1 MTPTTTSVPIPAR
14 RALPLRFVAGVLLT
28 LAVAL
33 LVFVWVMSPPSGELQ
48 AMAVFLSIT
57 ALISV
62 AAGYAAYRLGWLSRS
77 PRLSWTLLAGY
88 GLATVLT
95 FLNVGY
101 SARRMFASQH
111 DLLLAGVLL
120 VFAGGIAMSL
130 GYFVAAALTDR
141 ISAVCRGAEAVA
153 EGDLAA
159 RVAVEG
165 KDEVSHLAATFNQM
179 AERLHEAD
187 RQQRELDTL
196 RRDLIAWVGH
206 DLRTPLA
213 STRVIVEALADGVV
227 DDPEMAQRYLRTAQ
241 RDIQSLTLL
250 IDDLFDLAQMDA
262 GGLKLERQPASISDL
277 VADTVESFTALARQ
291 RDVALSGSAEPGVD
305 PALLDARQIG
315 RVLANLVGNALRH
328 TPAGGA
334 VTVLA
339 KPAAGRVQIEVSDT
353 GQGVSPQDLPH
364 VFERFYRGEKSRSR
378 ATGGSGL
385 GLAIAKAIVDA
396 HGGQIWVESQPGQG
410 ARFVFTLPHPPAGGA
425 PHAGER

>member
-1 MTPTTTSVPIPAR
+1 MTQATTSVPVSGR
-14 RALPLRFVAGVLLT
+14 RTLPLRFAAGVILA
-28 LAVAL
+28 LAVAM
-33 LVFVWVMSPPSGELQ
+33 LVFAWVMRPPSGELQ
-48 AMAVFLSIT
+48 AMALFLSVT

-62 AAGYAAYRLGWLSRS
+62 VAGYVAYRLGWLSQS

-101 SARRMFASQH
+101 SAGRMFASEH

-130 GYFVAAALTDR
+130 GYFAAMALTDR
-141 ISAVCRGAEAVA
+141 IAAVCRGAEAIA
-153 EGDLAA
+153 GGDLAA

-165 KDEVSHLAATFNQM
+165 KDEVSHLARTFNLM
-179 AERLHEAD
+179 AERLQEAD

-227 DDPEMAQRYLRTAQ
+227 DDPETAQRYLRTAQ

-250 IDDLFDLAQMDA
+250 IDDLFDLAQIDA
-262 GGLKLERQPASISDL
+262 GGLKLERRPTSIVEL
-277 VADTVESFTALARQ
+277 AADAVDSFTALARQ
-291 RDVALSGSAEPGVD
+291 RDVIVDASAEPGV
-305 PALLDARQIG
+305 AAVQVDARQIS
-315 RVLANLVGNALRH
+315 RVLANLVDNAVRH
-328 TPAGGA
+328 TPPGGA
-334 VTVLA
+334 VRVRIQ
-339 KPAAGRVQIEVSDT
+339 PAASGMQVHVADT
-353 GQGVSPQDLPH
+353 GAGIAAEDLPH

-385 GLAIAKAIVDA
+385 GLAIAKAIVEA
-396 HGGQIWVESQPGQG
+396 HGGRIWVESQPGHG
-410 ARFVFTLPHPPAGGA
+410 ARFVFTLPLAGQ
-425 PHAGER
+425 R

>member
-1 MTPTTTSVPIPAR
+1 MTQTASSLAAPAR
-14 RALPLRFVAGVLLT
+14 RTLPLRFMAGVI
-28 LAVAL
+28 LALGLAI
-33 LVFVWVMSPPSGELQ
+33 LVFVWVMRPPSSDLQ
-48 AMAVFLSIT
+48 AMALFLSIT

-62 AAGYAAYRLGWLSRS
+62 VAGYGAYRLGWLSRS

-88 GLATVLT
+88 GLATLLT

-101 SARRMFASQH
+101 SARRMFVSEH

-141 ISAVCRGAEAVA
+141 ISAVCRGAEAIA

-159 RVAVEG
+159 RVAVVG

-179 AERLHEAD
+179 AERLQEAD
-187 RQQRELDTL
+187 RRQRELDTL

-213 STRVIVEALADGVV
+213 STRVIVEALADGVIE
-227 DDPEMAQRYLRTAQ
+227 DPETAQRYLRTAQ

-262 GGLKLERQPASISDL
+262 GGLKLERQPTSMAELI
-277 VADTVESFTALARQ
+277 ADTVESFSALAAQ
-291 RDVALSGSAEPGVD
+291 RGVALRGSAEPGVD
-305 PALLDARQIG
+305 PALIDARQIS

-328 TPAGGA
+328 TPTGGA
-334 VTVLA
+334 VIARARPVA
-339 KPAAGRVQIEVSDT
+339 DRIQVEVADT
-353 GQGVSPQDLPH
+353 GEGIPSEDLPR

-378 ATGGSGL
+378 TTGGSGL
-385 GLAIAKAIVDA
+385 GLAIAKAVVEA
-396 HGGQIWVESQPGQG
+396 HGGQITVESRPGEG
-410 ARFVFTLPHPPAGGA
+410 ARFSFFLPRA
-425 PHAGER
+425 

>member
-1 MTPTTTSVPIPAR
+1 MTQTATSLRSHTR
-14 RALPLRFVAGVLLT
+14 RALPLRFVAGVI
-28 LAVAL
+28 LALAFAM
-33 LVFVWVMSPPSGELQ
+33 LVFAWVMRPPSGELQ

-62 AAGYAAYRLGWLSRS
+62 IAGYGAYRLGWLSQS

-101 SARRMFASQH
+101 SARRMFVSEH

-130 GYFVAAALTDR
+130 GYFVATALTDR
-141 ISAVCRGAEAVA
+141 ISAVCRGAEAIA
-153 EGDLAA
+153 EGDLTA
-159 RVAVEG
+159 RVPVVG
-165 KDEVSHLAATFNQM
+165 KDEVSHLARTFNLM
-179 AERLHEAD
+179 AERLQEAD

-227 DDPEMAQRYLRTAQ
+227 EDPEMAKRYLRTAQ

-262 GGLKLERQPASISDL
+262 GGLKLERRPASIAEL
-277 VADTVESFTALARQ
+277 AAETVESFAAVAQQ
-291 RDVALSGSAEPGVD
+291 RGVALSSSAEAGAT
-305 PALLDARQIG
+305 PALVDARQIS

-334 VTVLA
+334 VAVRVG
-339 KPAAGRVQIEVSDT
+339 PAAGGVQVEVTDT
-353 GQGVSPQDLPH
+353 GDGIPAADLPY
-364 VFERFYRGEKSRSR
+364 VFDRFYRGEKSRSR

-396 HGGQIWVESQPGQG
+396 HGGQITVDSRPGAG
-410 ARFVFTLPHPPAGGA
+410 ARFSFTVPTG
-425 PHAGER
+425 

>member
-1 MTPTTTSVPIPAR
+1 MQTTSAPSLPSR
-14 RALPLRFVAGVLLT
+14 RTLPLRFVAGVILT

-48 AMAVFLSIT
+48 AMALFLSIT

-62 AAGYAAYRLGWLSRS
+62 LAGYGAYRLGWLSRS
-77 PRLSWTLLAGY
+77 PSLRWTLLAGY

-101 SARRMFASQH
+101 SARRMFASEH

-120 VFAGGIAMSL
+120 LFAGGIAMSL
-130 GYFVAAALTDR
+130 GYFVAVAVTDR
-141 ISAVCRGAEAVA
+141 IAAVCRGAEAVA

-159 RVAVEG
+159 RVPVVG
-165 KDEVSHLAATFNQM
+165 QDEVSHLARTFNLM
-179 AERLHEAD
+179 ADRLQEAD
-187 RQQRELDTL
+187 RRQRELDIL

-213 STRVIVEALADGVV
+213 STRLIVEALADGVV
-227 DDPEMAQRYLRTAQ
+227 EDPATAQRYLRTAQ
-241 RDIQSLTLL
+241 RDVQSLTLL

-262 GGLKLERQPASISDL
+262 GGLRLDRQPNSIADLISD
-277 VADTVESFTALARQ
+277 AIESFSVLAQQ
-291 RDVALSGSAEPGVD
+291 RNVALSGGAEPGVD
-305 PALLDARQIG
+305 PALVDARQIS

-334 VTVLA
+334 VTARAWPV
-339 KPAAGRVQIEVSDT
+339 AGRIQVEVADT
-353 GQGVSPQDLPH
+353 GEGIPSEDLSR

-385 GLAIAKAIVDA
+385 GLAIAKAVVEA
-396 HGGQIWVESQPGQG
+396 HDGQIWAESQPGQG
-410 ARFVFTLPHPPAGGA
+410 ARFSFSIP
-425 PHAGER
+425 RD

>member
-14 RALPLRFVAGVLLT
+14 RTLPLRFVAGVFLT

-62 AAGYAAYRLGWLSRS
+62 IAGYAAYRLGWLSRS

-101 SARRMFASQH
+101 SARRMFASEH

-120 VFAGGIAMSL
+120 LFAGGIAMSL
-130 GYFVAAALTDR
+130 GHFAAAAVTDR
-141 ISAVCRGAEAVA
+141 LTAVCRGAEAIA
-153 EGDLAA
+153 EGDLSA

-165 KDEVSHLAATFNQM
+165 KDEVSRLGATFNQM
-179 AERLHEAD
+179 AQRLHEAD

-206 DLRTPLA
+206 DLRTPLT
-213 STRVIVEALADGVV
+213 STRVIVEALADGVI
-227 DDPEMAQRYLRTAQ
+227 DDPETAQRYLHTAQ
-241 RDIQSLTLL
+241 RDIQLLTLL

-262 GGLKLERQPASISDL
+262 GGLVLERQPASISDL
-277 VADTVESFTALARQ
+277 VSDSVESFAALADQ
-291 RDVALSGSAEPGVD
+291 RGVTLSGSAEPGVD
-305 PALLDARQIG
+305 PALVDARQIG

-328 TPAGGA
+328 TPAGGE
-334 VTVLA
+334 VNVLA
-339 KPAAGRVQIEVSDT
+339 KPVAGRVQIEVSDT
-353 GQGVSPQDLPH
+353 GQGISPQDLPH

-385 GLAIAKAIVDA
+385 GLAIAKAIVEA
-396 HGGQIWVESQPGQG
+396 HGGQIWVDSQPGKG
-410 ARFVFTLPHPPAGGA
+410 ARFTFYLPYA
-425 PHAGER
+425 

>member
-1 MTPTTTSVPIPAR
+1 MTQTASSLAPPAR
-14 RALPLRFVAGVLLT
+14 RALPLRFVAGVI
-28 LAVAL
+28 LALAL
-33 LVFVWVMSPPSGELQ
+33 AMLVFVWVLRPPSGELQ
-48 AMAVFLSIT
+48 AMALFLSIT

-62 AAGYAAYRLGWLSRS
+62 IAGYGAYRLGWLSRS

-130 GYFVAAALTDR
+130 GFFVAVALTDR
-141 ISAVCRGAEAVA
+141 ISAVCRGAEAIA

-159 RVAVEG
+159 RVPVEG
-165 KDEVSHLAATFNQM
+165 KDEVSHLARTFNLM
-179 AERLHEAD
+179 AERLQEAD

-213 STRVIVEALADGVV
+213 STRVIVEALADGVI
-227 DDPEMAQRYLRTAQ
+227 DDPETAQRYLRTAQ

-262 GGLKLERQPASISDL
+262 GGLKLERQPTSLAEL
-277 VADTVESFTALARQ
+277 VADTVESFTALAGQ
-291 RDVALSGSAEPGVD
+291 RGVALRGSAEPGID
-305 PALLDARQIG
+305 PVLVDARQIG

-334 VTVLA
+334 VTVQA
-339 KPAAGRVQIEVSDT
+339 RSWADRVQVEVADSGD
-353 GQGVSPQDLPH
+353 GIPANDLPR

-385 GLAIAKAIVDA
+385 GLAIAKAIVEA
-396 HGGQIWVESQPGQG
+396 HGGQITVESRPGDG
-410 ARFVFTLPHPPAGGA
+410 ARFSFFLPRA
-425 PHAGER
+425 

>member
-1 MTPTTTSVPIPAR
+1 MQTASSLPANTHR
-14 RALPLRFVAGVLLT
+14 SLPLRYVAGVI
-28 LAVAL
+28 LALAL
-33 LVFVWVMSPPSGELQ
+33 AMLVFVWLMRPPSDELQ
-48 AMAVFLSIT
+48 AMALFLSIT

-62 AAGYAAYRLGWLSRS
+62 IAGYGAYRLGWLSRS

-130 GYFVAAALTDR
+130 GFFVAVALTDR
-141 ISAVCRGAEAVA
+141 ISAVCRGAEAIA

-159 RVAVEG
+159 RVPVEG
-165 KDEVSHLAATFNQM
+165 KDEVSHLARTFNQM
-179 AERLHEAD
+179 AERLQDAD

-213 STRVIVEALADGVV
+213 STRVIVEALADGVI
-227 DDPEMAQRYLRTAQ
+227 DDPETAQRYLRTAQ

-262 GGLKLERQPASISDL
+262 GGLQLERQPASIADL
-277 VADTVESFTALARQ
+277 IADTVESFAALARQ
-291 RDVALSGSAEPGVD
+291 QGITLNASTQPDVD
-305 PALLDARQIG
+305 PVLVDARQIG
-315 RVLANLVGNALRH
+315 RVLANLVGNAVRH

-334 VTVLA
+334 VAVSAWPTQD
-339 KPAAGRVQIEVSDT
+339 RVQIDVTDT
-353 GQGVSPQDLPH
+353 GQGIAAADLPH
-364 VFERFYRGEKSRSR
+364 IFERFYRGEKSRSR

-385 GLAIAKAIVDA
+385 GLAIAKAIVEA
-396 HGGQIWVESQPGQG
+396 HGGQIWAESQPGRG
-410 ARFVFTLPHPPAGGA
+410 ARFSFAVPQT
-425 PHAGER
+425 

>member
-1 MTPTTTSVPIPAR
+1 MQTTVSSPLPSR
-14 RALPLRFVAGVLLT
+14 RTLPLRFVAGVI
-28 LAVAL
+28 LALGLAM
-33 LVFVWVMSPPSGELQ
+33 LVFVWVMRPPSGELQ
-48 AMAVFLSIT
+48 AMALFLSIT

-62 AAGYAAYRLGWLSRS
+62 VAGYGAYRLGWLSQS

-101 SARRMFASQH
+101 SARRMFASEH

-141 ISAVCRGAEAVA
+141 ISAVCRGAEAIA

-159 RVAVEG
+159 RVAVVG

-179 AERLHEAD
+179 AERLQEAD

-227 DDPEMAQRYLRTAQ
+227 DDPETAQRYLRTAQ

-262 GGLKLERQPASISDL
+262 GGLKLERQPTSMASLIT
-277 VADTVESFTALARQ
+277 DTVESFTALAGQ
-291 RDVALSGSAEPGVD
+291 RGVTLSGSTDPGVD
-305 PALLDARQIG
+305 PVLVDARQIG
-315 RVLANLVGNALRH
+315 RVLANLADNALRH

-334 VTVLA
+334 VTVHARPLA
-339 KPAAGRVQIEVSDT
+339 HGIQVEVGDSGDGIPAD
-353 GQGVSPQDLPH
+353 DLPR

-385 GLAIAKAIVDA
+385 GLAIAKAIVEA
-396 HGGQIWVESQPGQG
+396 HGGQITVESRPGEG
-410 ARFVFTLPHPPAGGA
+410 ARFSFFLPRA
-425 PHAGER
+425 

>member
-1 MTPTTTSVPIPAR
+1 
-14 RALPLRFVAGVLLT
+14 
-28 LAVAL
+28 
-33 LVFVWVMSPPSGELQ
+33 
-48 AMAVFLSIT
+48 
-57 ALISV
+57 
-62 AAGYAAYRLGWLSRS
+62 
-77 PRLSWTLLAGY
+77 
-88 GLATVLT
+88 
-95 FLNVGY
+95 
-101 SARRMFASQH
+101 
-111 DLLLAGVLL
+111 
-120 VFAGGIAMSL
+120 
-130 GYFVAAALTDR
+130 
-141 ISAVCRGAEAVA
+141 
-153 EGDLAA
+153 
-159 RVAVEG
+159 
-165 KDEVSHLAATFNQM
+165 
-179 AERLHEAD
+179 
-187 RQQRELDTL
+187 
-196 RRDLIAWVGH
+196 
-206 DLRTPLA
+206 
-213 STRVIVEALADGVV
+213 
-227 DDPEMAQRYLRTAQ
+227 MAQRYLRTAQ

-339 KPAAGRVQIEVSDT
+339 KPAAGRAQIEVSDT
-353 GQGVSPQDLPH
+353 GQGISPQDLPH

-385 GLAIAKAIVDA
+385 GLAIAKAIVEA

-425 PHAGER
+425 PYAGER

>member
-1 MTPTTTSVPIPAR
+1 MTQTASSLTAPAR
-14 RALPLRFVAGVLLT
+14 RALPLRFVAGVI
-28 LAVAL
+28 LALGLAM
-33 LVFVWVMSPPSGELQ
+33 LVFVWVMRPPSGELQ
-48 AMAVFLSIT
+48 AMALFLSIT

-62 AAGYAAYRLGWLSRS
+62 IAGYGAYRLGWLSRS

-101 SARRMFASQH
+101 SARRMFASEH

-141 ISAVCRGAEAVA
+141 ISAVCRGAEAIA

-159 RVAVEG
+159 RVAVVG

-179 AERLHEAD
+179 AERLQEAD
-187 RQQRELDTL
+187 RRQRELDTL

-227 DDPEMAQRYLRTAQ
+227 EDPATAQRYLRTAQ
-241 RDIQSLTLL
+241 RDVQSLTLL

-262 GGLKLERQPASISDL
+262 GGLKLERQPASMADL
-277 VADTVESFTALARQ
+277 IADTVESFSALAGQ
-291 RDVALSGSAEPGVD
+291 RGVALRCSAEPGVD
-305 PALLDARQIG
+305 PVLVDARQIG

-334 VTVLA
+334 VTVQARPLA
-339 KPAAGRVQIEVSDT
+339 NRIQVEVSDS
-353 GQGVSPQDLPH
+353 GDGIPAEDLPR

-385 GLAIAKAIVDA
+385 GLAIAKAIVEA
-396 HGGQIWVESQPGQG
+396 HGGEIAVDSRPGDG
-410 ARFVFTLPHPPAGGA
+410 ARFSFFLPRA
-425 PHAGER
+425 

>member
-1 MTPTTTSVPIPAR
+1 MQTTVSSPLPSR
-14 RALPLRFVAGVLLT
+14 RTLPLRFVAGVI
-28 LAVAL
+28 LALGLAL
-33 LVFVWVMSPPSGELQ
+33 LVFVWVMRPPSGELQ
-48 AMAVFLSIT
+48 AMALFLSIT

-62 AAGYAAYRLGWLSRS
+62 VAGYGAYRLGWLSRS

-101 SARRMFASQH
+101 SARRMFASEH

-130 GYFVAAALTDR
+130 GYFVATALTDR
-141 ISAVCRGAEAVA
+141 ISAVCRGAEAIA

-159 RVAVEG
+159 RVTVVG

-179 AERLHEAD
+179 AERLQEAD
-187 RQQRELDTL
+187 RRQRELDTL

-213 STRVIVEALADGVV
+213 STRVIVEALADGVI
-227 DDPEMAQRYLRTAQ
+227 DDPETAQRYLRTAQ

-262 GGLKLERQPASISDL
+262 GGLKLDRQPTSMAGL
-277 VADTVESFTALARQ
+277 VADTVDSFTALAQQ
-291 RDVALSGSAEPGVD
+291 RGVILSGSAESGVD
-305 PALLDARQIG
+305 PVLVDARQIG

-334 VTVLA
+334 VTVHARSL
-339 KPAAGRVQIEVSDT
+339 AGRVQVEVADT
-353 GQGVSPQDLPH
+353 GDGIPVEDIAR

-385 GLAIAKAIVDA
+385 GLAIAKAIVEA
-396 HGGQIWVESQPGQG
+396 HGGQITVESRPGEG
-410 ARFVFTLPHPPAGGA
+410 ARFSFFLPRA
-425 PHAGER
+425 

>member
-1 MTPTTTSVPIPAR
+1 MMQTTASSKLPGR
-14 RALPLRFVAGVLLT
+14 RTLPLRFVAGVV
-28 LAVAL
+28 LALGLAM
-33 LVFVWVMSPPSGELQ
+33 LVFVWVMRPPSGELQ
-48 AMAVFLSIT
+48 AMALFLSIT

-62 AAGYAAYRLGWLSRS
+62 LAGYGAYRLGWLSRS

-101 SARRMFASQH
+101 SARRMFASEH

-130 GYFVAAALTDR
+130 GFFVAVALTDR
-141 ISAVCRGAEAVA
+141 ISAVCRGAEAIA

-159 RVAVEG
+159 RVPVEG
-165 KDEVSHLAATFNQM
+165 KDEVSHLARTFNQM
-179 AERLHEAD
+179 AERLQEAD

-213 STRVIVEALADGVV
+213 STRVIVEALADGVI
-227 DDPEMAQRYLRTAQ
+227 DDPETAQRYLRTAQ

-262 GGLKLERQPASISDL
+262 GGLKLERQPASIADL
-277 VADTVESFTALARQ
+277 IADTVESFAALARQ
-291 RDVALSGSAEPGVD
+291 QGITLRGSAEPGAD
-305 PALLDARQIG
+305 PALVDARQIG
-315 RVLANLVGNALRH
+315 RVLANLVGNAVRH
-328 TPAGGA
+328 TPEGGA
-334 VTVLA
+334 ITVH
-339 KPAAGRVQIEVSDT
+339 AGSADGCVQIDVTDT
-353 GQGVSPQDLPH
+353 GQGIAAADLPH

-396 HGGQIWVESQPGQG
+396 HGGQIAVESRPGQG
-410 ARFVFTLPHPPAGGA
+410 ARFSFFLP
-425 PHAGER
+425 RV

>member
-1 MTPTTTSVPIPAR
+1 MTQTASSLTAPVR
-14 RALPLRFVAGVLLT
+14 RALPLRFVGGVLLA
-28 LAVAL
+28 LALAIV
-33 LVFVWVMSPPSGELQ
+33 VFVWVMRPPSGELQ
-48 AMAVFLSIT
+48 AMALFLSIT

-62 AAGYAAYRLGWLSRS
+62 VAGYGSYRLGWLSQS

-101 SARRMFASQH
+101 SARRMFVSEH

-130 GYFVAAALTDR
+130 GYFVSAALTDR
-141 ISAVCRGAEAVA
+141 IGAVCRGAEAIA

-159 RVAVEG
+159 RVDVVG
-165 KDEVSHLAATFNQM
+165 KDEVSHLARAFNQM
-179 AERLHEAD
+179 AQRLQEAD
-187 RQQRELDTL
+187 HQQRELDTL

-213 STRVIVEALADGVV
+213 STRVIVEALADGMIE
-227 DDPEMAQRYLRTAQ
+227 DAETAQGYLRTAQ

-262 GGLKLERQPASISDL
+262 GGLKLERRPASIADL
-277 VADTVESFTALARQ
+277 VADTAESFSALAGQ
-291 RDVALSGSAEPGVD
+291 RRVTLSGSAESGVD
-305 PALLDARQIG
+305 PVLIDVRQIG

-328 TPAGGA
+328 TPTGGA
-334 VTVLA
+334 ITVHAWPADGCVQVDVT
-339 KPAAGRVQIEVSDT
+339 DT
-353 GQGVSPQDLPH
+353 GQGIAAADLPH

-385 GLAIAKAIVDA
+385 GLAIAKAIVEA
-396 HGGQIWVESQPGQG
+396 HGGQIWAESQPGQG
-410 ARFVFTLPHPPAGGA
+410 ARFSFCVPRA
-425 PHAGER
+425 

>member
-1 MTPTTTSVPIPAR
+1 
-14 RALPLRFVAGVLLT
+14 VAGVILT

-48 AMAVFLSIT
+48 AMALFLSIT

-62 AAGYAAYRLGWLSRS
+62 LAGYGAYRLGWLSRS
-77 PRLSWTLLAGY
+77 PSLRWTLLAGY

-101 SARRMFASQH
+101 SARRMFASEH

-120 VFAGGIAMSL
+120 LFAGGIAMSL
-130 GYFVAAALTDR
+130 GYFVAVAVTDR
-141 ISAVCRGAEAVA
+141 IAAVCRGAEAVA

-159 RVAVEG
+159 RVPVVG
-165 KDEVSHLAATFNQM
+165 QDEVSHLARTFNLM
-179 AERLHEAD
+179 ADRLQEAD
-187 RQQRELDTL
+187 RRQRELDIL

-213 STRVIVEALADGVV
+213 STRLIVEALADGVV
-227 DDPEMAQRYLRTAQ
+227 EDPATAQRYLRTAQ
-241 RDIQSLTLL
+241 RDVQSLTLL

-262 GGLKLERQPASISDL
+262 GGLRLDRQPNSIADLISD
-277 VADTVESFTALARQ
+277 AIESFSVLAQQ
-291 RDVALSGSAEPGVD
+291 RNVALSGGAEPGVD
-305 PALLDARQIG
+305 PALVDARQIS

-334 VTVLA
+334 VTVRA
-339 KPAAGRVQIEVSDT
+339 WPVDGCVQVAVADT
-353 GQGVSPQDLPH
+353 GEGIPSEDLSR

-385 GLAIAKAIVDA
+385 GLAIAKAVVEA
-396 HGGQIWVESQPGQG
+396 HDGQIWAESQQGQG
-410 ARFVFTLPHPPAGGA
+410 ARFSFSIP
-425 PHAGER
+425 RD

>member
-1 MTPTTTSVPIPAR
+1 
-14 RALPLRFVAGVLLT
+14 
-28 LAVAL
+28 
-33 LVFVWVMSPPSGELQ
+33 
-48 AMAVFLSIT
+48 
-57 ALISV
+57 
-62 AAGYAAYRLGWLSRS
+62 
-77 PRLSWTLLAGY
+77 
-88 GLATVLT
+88 
-95 FLNVGY
+95 
-101 SARRMFASQH
+101 
-111 DLLLAGVLL
+111 VLL

-159 RVAVEG
+159 RVPVEG

-179 AERLHEAD
+179 AERLQEAD

-227 DDPEMAQRYLRTAQ
+227 DDPETAQRYLRTAQ

-277 VADTVESFTALARQ
+277 VADTVESFAALARQ

-305 PALLDARQIG
+305 PVLVDARQIG

-334 VTVLA
+334 VTLHAWPAGDRVCVEVTDTGDGI
-339 KPAAGRVQIEVSDT
+339 PAADVPR
-353 GQGVSPQDLPH
+353 

-385 GLAIAKAIVDA
+385 GLAIAKAIVEA

-410 ARFVFTLPHPPAGGA
+410 ARFSFSVTASASSP
-425 PHAGER
+425 

>member
-1 MTPTTTSVPIPAR
+1 MTQTASSLAAPAR
-14 RALPLRFVAGVLLT
+14 RALPLRFVAGVILA
-28 LAVAL
+28 LAVAML
-33 LVFVWVMSPPSGELQ
+33 AFVWVMRPPSGELQ
-48 AMAVFLSIT
+48 AMALFLSIT

-62 AAGYAAYRLGWLSRS
+62 VAGYGAYRLGWLSRS

-101 SARRMFASQH
+101 SARRMFASEH

-141 ISAVCRGAEAVA
+141 ISALSRGAEAIA
-153 EGDLAA
+153 EGDLAV
-159 RVAVEG
+159 RVAVVG

-179 AERLHEAD
+179 AERLQEAD

-213 STRVIVEALADGVV
+213 STRVIVEALADGVIE
-227 DDPEMAQRYLRTAQ
+227 DPETAQRYLRTAQ

-262 GGLKLERQPASISDL
+262 GGLKLDRQPTSMAGL
-277 VADTVESFTALARQ
+277 VADTVESFTALAQQ
-291 RDVALSGSAEPGVD
+291 RGVTLSGGAEPGVD
-305 PALLDARQIG
+305 PALVDARQIG

-334 VTVLA
+334 VTVQARLLDGRIQVEVA
-339 KPAAGRVQIEVSDT
+339 DSGDGIPAE
-353 GQGVSPQDLPH
+353 DLPR

-385 GLAIAKAIVDA
+385 GLAIAKAIVEA
-396 HGGQIWVESQPGQG
+396 HGGKIAVDSRPGEG
-410 ARFVFTLPHPPAGGA
+410 AHFSFFLPRA
-425 PHAGER
+425 

>member
-1 MTPTTTSVPIPAR
+1 MTQTASSLAAPAR
-14 RALPLRFVAGVLLT
+14 RTLPLRFVAGVI
-28 LAVAL
+28 LALGLAI
-33 LVFVWVMSPPSGELQ
+33 LVFVWVMRPPSSDLQ
-48 AMAVFLSIT
+48 AMALFLSIT

-62 AAGYAAYRLGWLSRS
+62 VAGYGAYRLGWLSRS

-88 GLATVLT
+88 GLATLLT

-101 SARRMFASQH
+101 SARRMFVSEH

-141 ISAVCRGAEAVA
+141 ISAVCRGAEAIA

-159 RVAVEG
+159 RVAVVG

-179 AERLHEAD
+179 AERLQEAD
-187 RQQRELDTL
+187 RRQRELDTL

-213 STRVIVEALADGVV
+213 STRVIVEALADGVIE
-227 DDPEMAQRYLRTAQ
+227 DPETAQRYLRTAQ

-262 GGLKLERQPASISDL
+262 GGLKLERQPTSMADL
-277 VADTVESFTALARQ
+277 VADTVESFSALAAQ
-291 RDVALSGSAEPGVD
+291 RGVALRGSAEPGVD
-305 PALLDARQIG
+305 PALIDARQIS

-328 TPAGGA
+328 TPAGGS
-334 VTVLA
+334 VTVHARPLA
-339 KPAAGRVQIEVSDT
+339 DRVHVEVSDN
-353 GQGVSPQDLPH
+353 GDGIAADDLPR
-364 VFERFYRGEKSRSR
+364 VFERFYRAEKSRSR

-385 GLAIAKAIVDA
+385 GLAIAKAIVEA
-396 HGGQIWVESQPGQG
+396 HGGQIAVESQPGDG
-410 ARFVFTLPHPPAGGA
+410 TRFSFFLPRA
-425 PHAGER
+425 

>member
-1 MTPTTTSVPIPAR
+1 MTQTASSLAAPAR
-14 RALPLRFVAGVLLT
+14 RTLPLRFVAGVLLA
-28 LAVAL
+28 LVAAMS
-33 LVFVWVMSPPSGELQ
+33 VFVWVLRPPSGELQ
-48 AMAVFLSIT
+48 AMALFLSIT

-62 AAGYAAYRLGWLSRS
+62 VAGYGAYRLGWLSRS

-101 SARRMFASQH
+101 SARRMFASEH

-130 GYFVAAALTDR
+130 GYFAAAAVTDR
-141 ISAVCRGAEAVA
+141 ITAVCRGAEAIA
-153 EGDLAA
+153 EGDLTA
-159 RVAVEG
+159 RVAVVG
-165 KDEVSHLAATFNQM
+165 KDEVSHLARTFNLM
-179 AERLHEAD
+179 AERLQEAD

-227 DDPEMAQRYLRTAQ
+227 DDPETAQRYLRTAQ

-262 GGLKLERQPASISDL
+262 GGLKLDRRPASIPEL
-277 VADTVESFTALARQ
+277 AADAVDSFAALAAQ
-291 RDVALSGSAEPGVD
+291 RSVTLDAGLAPD
-305 PALLDARQIG
+305 IPPALVDARQID
-315 RVLANLVGNALRH
+315 RVLANLMDNALRH
-328 TPAGGA
+328 TPPGGSVAVRVWPVAGGVA
-334 VTVLA
+334 VQVANTGA
-339 KPAAGRVQIEVSDT
+339 GIAAE
-353 GQGVSPQDLPH
+353 DLPR
-364 VFERFYRGEKSRSR
+364 VFERFYRSEKSRSR

-385 GLAIAKAIVDA
+385 GLAIAKAIVEA
-396 HGGQIWVESQPGQG
+396 HGGRIWVESQPGEG
-410 ARFVFTLPHPPAGGA
+410 ARFSFSV
-425 PHAGER
+425 PHA

>member
-1 MTPTTTSVPIPAR
+1 MTQTANSLAAPGR
-14 RALPLRFVAGVLLT
+14 RTLPLRFVAGVILT
-28 LAVAL
+28 LGLAM
-33 LVFVWVMSPPSGELQ
+33 LVFVWVMRPPSGELQ
-48 AMAVFLSIT
+48 AMALFLSIT

-62 AAGYAAYRLGWLSRS
+62 VAGYGAYRLGWLSQS

-101 SARRMFASQH
+101 SARRMFASEH

-130 GYFVAAALTDR
+130 GYFVAVALTDR

-159 RVAVEG
+159 RVEVVG
-165 KDEVSHLAATFNQM
+165 KDEVSHLARTFNLM
-179 AERLHEAD
+179 AERLQEAD
-187 RQQRELDTL
+187 RQQRKLDTL

-227 DDPEMAQRYLRTAQ
+227 EDAEMAQRYLRTAQ

-262 GGLKLERQPASISDL
+262 GGLKLERQLTSMASLI
-277 VADTVESFTALARQ
+277 ADTVESFTTLARQ
-291 RDVALSGSAEPGVD
+291 RDVTLSGVVEPGVD
-305 PALLDARQIG
+305 PVLVDGRQIS
-315 RVLANLVGNALRH
+315 RVLANLAGNAVRH
-328 TPAGGA
+328 TPSGGSIMVRA
-334 VTVLA
+334 YPVD
-339 KPAAGRVQIEVSDT
+339 GRVQVDVTDT
-353 GQGVSPQDLPH
+353 GEGIPAEDLPR

-385 GLAIAKAIVDA
+385 GLAIAKAIVEA
-396 HGGQIWVESQPGQG
+396 HDGQIWAESQPGNG
-410 ARFVFTLPHPPAGGA
+410 ARFSFSVPTL
-425 PHAGER
+425 